1 MKKTVALILVLS
13 LAFTLFSC
21 DNDSGSVDETT
32 TEDYVLPTPV
42 VNADISLPY
51 TSAADFDP
59 FTTQSTLNRDL
70 ICVIFE
76 SLYVSESSGLGSPL
90 LASSGENNE
99 KTVTVKLKQ
108 GVKFSD
114 GTELTAKYVKSS
126 FELAKKSDYY
136 KSELSNV
143 ASVKATDNF
152 TLVFTLY
159 NRDDMTLNVL
169 NFPIVK
175 SAGNG
180 YIGTGK
186 YYMDYLDETPFLQAN
201 SNHREYKDTW
211 NLQIALYDMAGV
223 SSPVYPF
230 KANKISAY
238 KNNLSS
244 EEYVNLSSQTLSAEL
259 NNLVYVGVN
268 SQWSGSITSM
278 DWVRQAIN
286 IGIDRNAITA
296 SSFLGQGT
304 ATVTPFKS
312 DFYKLKDIELV
323 GTGGDIEKAIGI
335 LERHGYTQFNGDGV
349 RTDGVTALKVNI
361 IVCTENPYKLTVA
374 ENFKKE
380 LEKLG
385 LGVSIKEYK
394 SSEEF
399 LLVLEEGHYSFYIG
413 ETQMTSNCDM
423 TEFFSPEGTLNY
435 GISEDMYEDFNLYK
449 SGESS
454 ATLFVENFSTKVPFL
469 PLFYRKAI
477 VSVNPNISGLES
489 INGLYSSVCD
499 WKTDKS

>member
-152 TLVFTLY
+152 TLVFALY
-159 NRDDMTLNVL
+159 NRDDMALNVL

-186 YYMDYLDETPFLQAN
+186 YYMDYLDETHQLCAIVVVYRLGNGQILRLDQLAFVQKILQ
-201 SNHREYKDTW
+201 
-211 NLQIALYDMAGV
+211 
-223 SSPVYPF
+223 
-230 KANKISAY
+230 
-238 KNNLSS
+238 
-244 EEYVNLSSQTLSAEL
+244 
-259 NNLVYVGVN
+259 
-268 SQWSGSITSM
+268 
-278 DWVRQAIN
+278 
-286 IGIDRNAITA
+286 
-296 SSFLGQGT
+296 
-304 ATVTPFKS
+304 
-312 DFYKLKDIELV
+312 
-323 GTGGDIEKAIGI
+323 
-335 LERHGYTQFNGDGV
+335 
-349 RTDGVTALKVNI
+349 NI
-361 IVCTENPYKLTVA
+361 IDL
-374 ENFKKE
+374 
-380 LEKLG
+380 
-385 LGVSIKEYK
+385 
-394 SSEEF
+394 
-399 LLVLEEGHYSFYIG
+399 
-413 ETQMTSNCDM
+413 
-423 TEFFSPEGTLNY
+423 
-435 GISEDMYEDFNLYK
+435 
-449 SGESS
+449 
-454 ATLFVENFSTKVPFL
+454 
-469 PLFYRKAI
+469 
-477 VSVNPNISGLES
+477 
-489 INGLYSSVCD
+489 
-499 WKTDKS
+499 